1 MKLGEEIL
9 RLTRQLIYSISFK
22 VAARTK
28 AEYFTRKRKMPF
40 EELMIFMLLSLKS
53 STSSALRRFF
63 ERLGKKN
70 ITMTQQSLSEARQ
83 KVNVWAFVAIYK
95 LTVETM
101 TKQLNNKWHNYRVYA
116 VDGSKI
122 ALPAEQE
129 LREHYGALG
138 KNSTAPTAQGSVLY
152 DVLNDIVADALIEP
166 MSTDERTL
174 ALRHIEA
181 LKDIAPA
188 DEKLVIFDRGYPSYG
203 LIDKLE
209 SEGIKYVMRVKAKF
223 NLDIDAQKSKDGYVW
238 LEQNGK
244 RIHVRVIKFMLES
257 GEMETLITN
266 ITDKR
271 LGVKAFKKLYFMRWP
286 VEIKYDIVKN
296 KLQLENFNT
305 RTVDGI
311 GQDFYAAM
319 YLTNLAASIAI
330 NAKEEIES
338 TRIDKEN
345 KYQYKANLNEL
356 IGILKDKFIFAIA
369 QRRRKVQARL
379 VEEIVDEVTRYV
391 VPIRPNRTQPRN
403 PSPRRAKFHH
413 NQKAN
418 C

>member
-1 MKLGEEIL
+1 MKLGRKIIQ
-9 RLTRQLIYSISFK
+9 LTRQIIYSLQFK
-22 VAARTK
+22 VSARTK
-28 AEYFTRKRKMPF
+28 PEYFTRKRKMPF
-40 EELMIFMLLSLKS
+40 EDLMLYMLLSLKS
-53 STSSALRRFF
+53 STSSSLRRFF
-63 ERLGKKN
+63 EQLGKMN

-83 KVNVWAFVAIYK
+83 KVNVWAFTHLFK
-95 LTVETM
+95 LTAEAM
-101 TKQLNNKWHNYRVYA
+101 TEELNRKWHNYRVYA
-116 VDGSKI
+116 IDGSKI

-129 LREHYGALG
+129 LRDYYGALG
-138 KNSTAPTAQGSVLY
+138 KEATAPTAQASVLY
-152 DVLNDIVADALIEP
+152 DVLNDIVADAQIEP

-181 LKDIAPA
+181 LKEIAVC
-188 DEKLVIFDRGYPSYG
+188 DEKLVIFDRGYPSFA
-203 LIDKLE
+203 LINKLE

-223 NLDIDAQKSKDGYVW
+223 NIDIDAQRSNDVYIW
-238 LEQNGK
+238 LEQDGK
-244 RIHVRVIKFMLES
+244 RIHIRVIKFMLES
-257 GEMETLITN
+257 GETETLITN

-319 YLTNLAASIAI
+319 YLTNLASSFATDAKQDIIA
-330 NAKEEIES
+330 ARK
-338 TRIDKEN
+338 DKEN
-345 KYQYKANLNEL
+345 KYEYKANLNEL
-356 IGILKDKFIFAIA
+356 IGILKDRFVFAIS
-369 QRRRKVQARL
+369 QRSSRVQARL
-379 VEEIVDEVTRYV
+379 VDEISEEIKRYV
-391 VPIRPNRTQPRN
+391 VPIRPNRVVPRN
-403 PSPRRAKFHH
+403 QYPRNAKFHH